1 MSRVVGG
8 WLVAAGLFLFLWMA
22 LASPA
27 RGKARG
33 DNWFVTP
40 GGTGD
45 ACTRAQPCALHTALG
60 KAGNGDTLYLAKGTY
75 TGGGAAVVTLT
86 RSITLAGGWDGRS
99 TGPLT
104 LDPKRFPT
112 VLDGENQ
119 RRGVYVGS
127 GITVTLAGLTI
138 TRGNATGLTLDICN
152 RGKPEPEREVI
163 GCGGAVLANNPKT
176 LIIKHSRIANSVA
189 AAYAAA
195 DGIGFGGGIALIG
208 GRSVITATA
217 FADNVANQ
225 DGDGWGGGLYAK
237 DSNVGIFGSTFRDN
251 AGTMKNGATGYGG
264 GAALYNS
271 GGFAEKNV
279 FTDNRAGPQSGAGGG
294 VAVIGDPSGSVRSMI
309 RDNTFKGNQPDA
321 VALWKSKNG
330 PVVKNNRI
338 IGPSDNAA
346 AAFAAAGRYSAGVK
360 NKRITGSSATVGISV
375 HYGMAN
381 TPDYIFPTLVNN
393 IIVGYERAVDVHGSL
408 REPVGARVIH
418 NTLVGRGRGTGIYV
432 GDESLVYVINNIV
445 VGFDVGITN
454 TVPGNSVVGV
464 EGTLFWQNKQ
474 DGIRGFQPIDGDPRF
489 RDPARGD
496 YRLRAGSP
504 AIDAVLS
511 AGIPID
517 FEGQRRPAG
526 SAPDIGADEYWP
538 PSVWLPYVER

>member
-27 RGKARG
+27 RGKAG
-33 DNWFVTP
+33 AKLWFVTP
-40 GGTGD
+40 DGTGN

-60 KAGNGDTLYLAKGTY
+60 KAGNGDTLYLAEGTY

-127 GITVTLAGLTI
+127 GITVTLTGLTI

-152 RGKPEPEREVI
+152 RGKPEPERKVT
-163 GCGGAVLANNPKT
+163 GCGGAILANNPNT
-176 LIIKHSRIANSVA
+176 LIIKHSRIANNVA

-217 FADNVANQ
+217 FTDNVANQ
-225 DGDGWGGGLYAK
+225 DGDGWGGGLYTK
-237 DSNVGIFGSTFRDN
+237 NSDVSIIGSTFQRN
-251 AGTMKNGATGYGG
+251 YGTMKNGATGYGG
-264 GAALYNS
+264 GAAFYDSELFVKIAFFF
-271 GGFAEKNV
+271 G
-279 FTDNRAGPQSGAGGG
+279 NRAGPQSGAGGG
-294 VAVIGDPSGSVRSMI
+294 IAVIGDPPGFVRPMI

-321 VALWKSKNG
+321 IALEKLEIG

-338 IGPSDNAA
+338 FGPSD
-346 AAFAAAGRYSAGVK
+346 
-360 NKRITGSSATVGISV
+360 SSAMVGISV

-381 TPDYIFPTLVNN
+381 TPGYIFPTLVNN

-408 REPVGARVIH
+408 PEPVGAKVTH

-432 GDESLVYVINNIV
+432 GDQSLVYGSNNIV

-454 TVPGNSVVGV
+454 TVPGTSLVGV
-464 EGTLFWQNKQ
+464 ERTLFWRNKE

-489 RDPARGD
+489 RDPARHD
-496 YRLRAGSP
+496 YRLHAGSP
-504 AIDAVLS
+504 AIDAALLI
-511 AGIPID
+511 GIPID